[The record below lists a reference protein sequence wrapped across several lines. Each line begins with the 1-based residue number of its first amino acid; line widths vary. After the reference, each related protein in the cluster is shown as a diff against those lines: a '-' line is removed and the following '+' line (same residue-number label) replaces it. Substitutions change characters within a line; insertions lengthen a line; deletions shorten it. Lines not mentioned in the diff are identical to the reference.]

1 MEHLLWECAVSL
13 YFLPDTW
20 KVLGLTNL
28 SFTRVFCLLI
38 VTKCQDIQLMFDLK
52 VFHFI
57 I

>member
-28 SFTRVFCLLI
+28 SFIRVFCLLI